1 MIKEEAMKG
10 KICTML
16 AASILVWLAMSLI
29 GVVQLAFA
37 NGPGEHEHEHG
48 FSLSLVSVVRPLGIC
63 ALSSLL
69 ITFLTGLFRR
79 KLGRRFLIIHR
90 VFAFITVVIALC
102 HGVLV
107 LVLF

>member
-1 MIKEEAMKG
+1 MKE
-10 KICTML
+10 KICTIL
-16 AASILVWLAMSLI
+16 AVAILVWLGMSFV
-29 GVVQLAFA
+29 GYGQLAFA
-37 NGPGEHEHEHG
+37 NEHGEHEHEHEL
-48 FSLSLVSVVRPLGIC
+48 SLSFISLVRPLGIG

-69 ITFLTGLFRR
+69 ITFLIGLFRR
-79 KLGRRFLIIHR
+79 KLGRRFLIIHK

>member
-1 MIKEEAMKG
+1 MKE

-48 FSLSLVSVVRPLGIC
+48 FSLSLVSAVRPLGVC

-79 KLGRRFLIIHR
+79 KLGRRFVKLHKT
-90 VFAFITVVIALC
+90 FAFLTVGIALC
-102 HGVLV
+102 HGLLV
-107 LVLF
+107 LLLF

>member
-1 MIKEEAMKG
+1 MKG
-10 KICTML
+10 EICVIL
-16 AASILVWLAMSLI
+16 AGAILIWSAMSLI

-69 ITFLTGLFRR
+69 ITFLAGLFRR
-79 KLGRRFLIIHR
+79 RLGRRFLMIHKM
-90 VFAFITVVIALC
+90 FAFITVVIALC